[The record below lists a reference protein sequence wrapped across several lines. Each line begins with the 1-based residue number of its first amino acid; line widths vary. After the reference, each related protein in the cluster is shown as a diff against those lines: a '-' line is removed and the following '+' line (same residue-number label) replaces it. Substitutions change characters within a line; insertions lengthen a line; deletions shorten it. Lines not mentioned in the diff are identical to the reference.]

1 MRFWQGWD
9 GDPLVDEVRARIRE
23 RDWKQAARSALV
35 LLRYNPLR
43 VALLNEQGMQRH
55 IQARERR
62 IEELRR
68 RLARERRGVQWLR
81 KQNQRSTPQ
90 TQNPTPEL
98 RSEEGSKQRLQ
109 SPPVGE
115 VSFGSFRRVKPISG
129 QFGFDRG
136 RPIDRYYIEN
146 FLARHADDIQGR
158 VLEIMN
164 DSYTRKYGAGQVEIS
179 DVLDVA
185 EDNPNA
191 TIVADLNHADHVQ
204 SDTFDCIIFTQTLQ
218 LIYDT
223 RAAIRTLHR
232 ILKPGGVVLATFP
245 GISQAKGGDWYW
257 RFTPQSARRLFEEV
271 FSGSN
276 VEVETHGN
284 VLAAISFLHGLAVEE
299 LRHQELD
306 RVRPG
311 YDVSI
316 TLRAVKAEATL

>member
-9 GDPLVDEVRARIRE
+9 DDPLVDEVRARIRE

-109 SPPVGE
+109 SPPVDE

-129 QFGFDRG
+129 Q
-136 RPIDRYYIEN
+136 
-146 FLARHADDIQGR
+146 
-158 VLEIMN
+158 
-164 DSYTRKYGAGQVEIS
+164 
-179 DVLDVA
+179 
-185 EDNPNA
+185 
-191 TIVADLNHADHVQ
+191 
-204 SDTFDCIIFTQTLQ
+204 
-218 LIYDT
+218 
-223 RAAIRTLHR
+223 
-232 ILKPGGVVLATFP
+232 
-245 GISQAKGGDWYW
+245 
-257 RFTPQSARRLFEEV
+257 
-271 FSGSN
+271 
-276 VEVETHGN
+276 
-284 VLAAISFLHGLAVEE
+284 
-299 LRHQELD
+299 
-306 RVRPG
+306 
-311 YDVSI
+311 
-316 TLRAVKAEATL
+316 VKAEATL